1 MAKLRTASGLIDVTP
16 YFRTSSGLT
25 EITAPMFRNASNT
38 LVQVGQSAAPMSV
51 TITPASA
58 SGAAAQ
64 NRPVDVYTNTLIA
77 KVTGGVEPYAS
88 SWISDNPQVAVVNG
102 NISGAYFRARVSPG
116 DYVSAGIT
124 LTVTDAKGSTVE
136 ATTTAD
142 LYNDGGSGGII
153 P

>member
-1 MAKLRTASGLIDVTP
+1 MAKFRTSSGLTDVTP
-16 YFRTSSGLT
+16 YFRTGAGLT
-25 EITAPMFRNASNT
+25 EITAPMFRDPSNT

-77 KVTGGVEPYAS
+77 KVTGGVEPYVYA
-88 SWISDNPQVAVVNG
+88 WVSDNSAVAVVNG

-116 DYVSAGIT
+116 DYVTAGIT
-124 LTVTDAKGSTVE
+124 LTVTDAKGSAVE